1 MIRVGEDKYVMA
13 SNVLGNSRVFKAD
26 AKVYKNDGTIN
37 TKWSTKNPVHRSRLM
52 ALNITSIMKLTIELV
67 KMLTLKQTSSN
78 LFLAANICCFF
89 DASLKR
95 K

>member
-1 MIRVGEDKYVMA
+1 MMA
-13 SNVLGNSRVFKAD
+13 PLIQNGLL
-26 AKVYKNDGTIN
+26 
-37 TKWSTKNPVHRSRLM
+37 KNPVHRSRLM